1 MKHRRGVVLLI
12 SAVFMAVLLVLIS
25 IYFSGLMTE
34 KKSSD
39 VEKFVLQTLSLSEA
53 GANHGLAELR
63 DIIDD
68 LVSNINTGNI
78 RNTNNFSADSLTFL
92 DNYSIFTPTGIIN
105 FTRTAQQVDPTS
117 NINGDYVVTIT
128 VVPSQAREVQGNPD
142 TFRYFYN
149 YQIESQGRITNVAP
163 NITRTTSLYGSF
175 TVTAI
180 RANFARYALFTSHH
194 MTPSGTTVW
203 FTANTDFTGPV
214 HTNERFSFANN
225 PSGHFTGD
233 VTQHMNTARF
243 YNNGSPIFLNAD
255 RNGTRDVPIFDTSF
269 ERGVDL
275 INLPSSVSQNDLK
288 TQALGTM
295 NQPGQNGIYIPNSSG
310 CLTGGIYVRGDASVT
325 MSVDASN
332 RPAYT
337 ITRGTNT
344 KLITVDYTNNQT
356 IVANVSGSG
365 GTAAG
370 TYCGVPNGVDDE
382 GTIIYTQ
389 GAINSLS
396 GTVQQDTA
404 ITVSSEQDLVITNN
418 VTYQS
423 DPRIAGNE
431 SYANVLGILAWGG
444 DVRIGTAAPNNIN
457 IHGVVMAPHGEF
469 TVDNY
474 DSGSPRG
481 IATLLGGA
489 ITDFYGPF
497 GQFSGESMIHGYGR
511 NFVYDAR
518 MSQGTN
524 PPYFPYMDFFTSSS
538 NGLNQKPVWQDE
550 GV

>member
-1 MKHRRGVVLLI
+1 
-12 SAVFMAVLLVLIS
+12 
-25 IYFSGLMTE
+25 MTE

-63 DIIDD
+63 NIING
-68 LVSNINTGNI
+68 LVTNINNSNI
-78 RNTNNFSADSLTFL
+78 RNTNNFSANSLTFL
-92 DNYSIFTPTGIIN
+92 DNYSIFTQTGIIN
-105 FTRTAQQVDPTS
+105 FTRTAQEVDPTS
-117 NINGDYVVTIT
+117 NITGDYLVTIT
-128 VVPSQAREVQGNPD
+128 VTSPQARQVQTNPD

-149 YQIESQGRITNVAP
+149 YEIVSQGRITSVAP
-163 NITRTTSLYGSF
+163 NITRRTALYGSF
-175 TVTAI
+175 TVTAV

-203 FTANTDFTGPV
+203 FTANTNFSGPV

-225 PSGHFTGD
+225 PSGHFSDD
-233 VTQHMNTARF
+233 VTQHINTARF
-243 YNNGSPIFLNAD
+243 YNNGSPIFLDAD

-269 ERGVDL
+269 QRSIDL
-275 INLPSSVSQNDLK
+275 INLPSSVTQNDLRN
-288 TQALGTM
+288 QALGTM
-295 NQPGQNGIYIPNSSG
+295 NQPGQNGIYVPNSDG

-325 MSVDASN
+325 IGTDLN
-332 RPAYT
+332 NNPTYT
-337 ITRGTNT
+337 IVRGTNT

-356 IVANVSGSG
+356 IVTNVSGSG

-370 TYCGVPNGVDDE
+370 TYCGIPDGVNNE

-389 GAINSLS
+389 GSINSFS

-404 ITVSSEQDLVITNN
+404 VTVSSEQDIVITNN
-418 VTYQS
+418 ITYQA
-423 DPRIAGNE
+423 DPRIPGNE
-431 SYANVLGILAWGG
+431 NYDNVLGILAWGG
-444 DVRIGTAAPNNIN
+444 DVRIGTSAPNDIN

-474 DSGSPRG
+474 NSGSPRG

-497 GQFSGESMIHGYGR
+497 GQFSGINMIHGYGR
-511 NFVYDAR
+511 NFIYDTR

-524 PPYFPYMDFFTSSS
+524 PPYFPYMDFFTSST
-538 NGLNQKPVWQDE
+538 NGLNQRPVWQDE